1 MYVCVSDFLFP
12 INWMTWGSKI
22 PYILCFSSSKHNPKR
37 YLNFNKLV
45 LIYLINQ
52 KYKDFNIW
60 TYIIHNCRI
69 VTLISWSLAARSIK
83 SDMWTYNDRL
93 LCLPKTLASHGTSK
107 TLVSNYVANSTNVAT
122 RSSMENIFFFR
133 RGNFVSGSCYSSTNK
148 QILKLVRM

>member
-1 MYVCVSDFLFP
+1 
-12 INWMTWGSKI
+12 MTWGSKN
-22 PYILCFSSSKHNPKR
+22 PYILCFPSSMHNPKR

-45 LIYLINQ
+45 LIYLINE

-60 TYIIHNCRI
+60 TYFIHNCI
-69 VTLISWSLAARSIK
+69 TVMLISWSLDARSYK

-107 TLVSNYVANSTNVAT
+107 TGVSKVVATFTNATT
-122 RSSMENIFFFR
+122 RSSLENIFFFHK
-133 RGNFVSGSCYSSTNK
+133 GSFVLGSCYSLTNK